1 MKYPNANYNIMATI
15 DKTPLW
21 LELKKEYIDDNFEK
35 LQAYLQEKSRAQ
47 VKDSFYDTT
56 IELLRERVKV
66 LLDEMAATP
75 IYVEKQNGKSTT
87 FYVNLLATYLLVD
100 DEPSLTTTAYV
111 AFMNGLRELHPR
123 MSGRTLKTAVER
135 LKHARVASL
144 GFTWS
149 DLSKIGTELFAF
161 NACVLARFEA
171 PLKKPVIFAKYGT
184 SMLTE
189 NGLLLTCETR
199 ETAKALLKSGANSFD
214 TGIGVSIRTASSA
227 KMKQSQEN
235 DLVAMEKY
243 LKDFIQQLRKAQNR
257 DVVTSLKSYD
267 NDDEV
272 VIRITN
278 IDAQGTVFVETVDP
292 EYKQLVGTIKWKHP
306 SLMYYYT
313 KSLYE
318 YFRVG
323 DFFTATLTNADEAT
337 FSLDEQLVKFFV
349 EDTKEVE
356 EEGGSVFLC
365 KLIDEKQKRFGW
377 LSERGVAF
385 YSDKSEEYKKGDF
398 AMLEVKR
405 YGKGT
410 YYGVIETDILEESN
424 ESFDER
430 TVRHDCIRAFAE
442 YTPEPVYE
450 TKEEDNDEMHA
461 NVLSLLL
468 RQMYEHQKTLLK
480 PSDRFRFLAN
490 AYVMAEMVGE
500 ELSASYLKFARTY
513 LRALIQFVNH
523 EDIKAIELEPDES
536 FKDAK
541 PTLIRLSIIQ
551 LLKEYGKTENSELLA
566 RTIADFEDEIPIL
579 ARLARLIQTA
589 NSMQG
594 TLSDAAINVIRRE
607 IIKTLSLETEN
618 DADLESESGA
628 YLGVES
634 GTMEFKTSMVF
645 HADKENHMQPDE
657 PRQNHNVLKGVCAFL
672 NSTSG
677 GTLYL
682 GVNDQG
688 YVAGIEEDMKHLRLQ
703 TIDSYL
709 RYVQD
714 TAKKYLGIDAL
725 TYIRIEPQYDNRVV
739 AIHVEPHPYRLVEL
753 SGVAYLRVNAESREM
768 PEKVR
773 EEIIARKVF
782 KDRNRAAAISLLQH
796 ACTVKKRVILH
807 NYASSNGGTVS
818 DRCVEAYDVRPKD
831 HLVTCYDCDKQA
843 VRVFNINRIGY
854 VEILN
859 DKPWTNA
866 AHHKPVKVDVFHMTG
881 ESTIHVF
888 LQLDL
893 MAKNLLVE
901 EYPLAEKDI
910 QPHKGDPNIWYFN
923 TEVCSMEG
931 VGRFYIG
938 MANHITILDGPE
950 LKQYAAEFA
959 KKYLE

>member
-1 MKYPNANYNIMATI
+1 MATT

-35 LQAYLQEKSRAQ
+35 LQAYLQEKSRDH

-66 LLDEMAATP
+66 LLDKMAATP
-75 IYVEKQNGKSTT
+75 IYMEKQNDKSTS
-87 FYVNLLATYLLVD
+87 FHVSLLATYLLVD
-100 DEPSLTTTAYV
+100 ADSSLAATAYV

-123 MSGRTLKTAVER
+123 LSEHTLKAAVDR
-135 LKHARVASL
+135 LRHTRVASL
-144 GFTWS
+144 GFSWN
-149 DLSKIGTELFAF
+149 DLSKIGTEVFAY
-161 NACVLARFEA
+161 NACSLVRFET
-171 PLKKPVIFAKYGT
+171 PLTKPVIYAKYGT
-184 SMLTE
+184 SLLTDT
-189 NGLLLTCETR
+189 GLMLTCETR
-199 ETAKALLKSGANSFD
+199 EKARGLIKSGANSFD
-214 TGIGVSIRTASSA
+214 TGIGVSIRTSSA
-227 KMKQSQEN
+227 SKMKQSQEN
-235 DLVAMEKY
+235 DLVAMEQY
-243 LKDFIQQLRKAQNR
+243 MKDFTLQLRKAQNG
-257 DVVTSLKSYD
+257 DVARSLKSYD
-267 NDDEV
+267 NGDEV
-272 VIRITN
+272 FIRITN
-278 IDAQGTVFVETVDP
+278 IDARGTIFVESVDP
-292 EYKQLVGTIKWKHP
+292 EYKQLVGIIKWEHA

-313 KSLYE
+313 KTLYE
-318 YFRVG
+318 YLRVG
-323 DFFTATLTNADEAT
+323 DFFKATLTNADEAT

-349 EDTKEVE
+349 EDTKEAE
-356 EEGGSVFLC
+356 AEGGSVFLC
-365 KLIDEKQKRFGW
+365 KLIDDKPKRFGW

-385 YSDKSEEYKKGDF
+385 YSDWSEQYKKGDF
-398 AMLEVKR
+398 AMLQVKR
-405 YGKGT
+405 YGKGSF
-410 YYGVIETDILEESN
+410 YGVIDADILEASYD
-424 ESFDER
+424 SFDER
-430 TVRHDCIRAFAE
+430 TIRHDCIRAFAE
-442 YTPEPVYE
+442 ETPEPVYKKE
-450 TKEEDNDEMHA
+450 EEDNDEMHA

-490 AYVMAEMVGE
+490 AYVMAEMVGD
-500 ELSASYLKFARTY
+500 ELSASYLQFARTY

-523 EDIKAIELEPDES
+523 EDIKSIELEPDEA
-536 FKDAK
+536 FRKAT
-541 PTLIRLSIIQ
+541 PTLLRLSIIQ
-551 LLKEYGKTENSELLA
+551 LLKEYGKKENSELLA
-566 RTIADFEDEIPIL
+566 RAITDFEKDYPIL

-645 HADKENHMQPDE
+645 PADKESHMQADE
-657 PRQNHNVLKGVCAFL
+657 SRQNHNVLKGVCAFL

-677 GTLYL
+677 GILYI

-688 YVAGIEEDMKHLRLQ
+688 YVSGIEEDMKYLGLHS
-703 TIDSYL
+703 TDSYL

-714 TAKKYLGIDAL
+714 TAEKYLGIDAM
-725 TYIRIEPQYDNRVV
+725 TYIRTEAMYDNRVV

-796 ACTVKKRVILH
+796 ACTSKKRVILH
-807 NYASSNGGTVS
+807 NYASSSGGTVS
-818 DRCVEAYDVRPKD
+818 NRCVEPYDVRPAD
-831 HLVTCYDCDKQA
+831 NLVTCFDCDKQE
-843 VRVFNINRIGY
+843 VRVFNLSRIGY

-859 DKPWTNA
+859 DRPWTYTDR
-866 AHHKPVKVDVFHMTG
+866 HKPVKVDVFHMTG
-881 ESTIHVF
+881 ESTIHVS

-893 MAKNLLVE
+893 MARNLLVE
-901 EYPLAEKDI
+901 EYPTAEKEI

-923 TEVCSMEG
+923 TEVCSLNG
-931 VGRFYIG
+931 IGRFYMG
-938 MANHITILDGPE
+938 LANHITILDCPE
-950 LKQYAAEFA
+950 LKQYAAKYAE
-959 KKYLE
+959 KYLK